1 MLESFFSVFLE
12 LDRYVVNFS
21 EKDWVIILFLDEMVF
36 ERVLVVFD
44 YFDYNDEEDKLINLE
59 NFY

>member
-1 MLESFFSVFLE
+1 MLRSFLSVFLE

>member
-12 LDRYVVNFS
+12 LDRYVVNFG